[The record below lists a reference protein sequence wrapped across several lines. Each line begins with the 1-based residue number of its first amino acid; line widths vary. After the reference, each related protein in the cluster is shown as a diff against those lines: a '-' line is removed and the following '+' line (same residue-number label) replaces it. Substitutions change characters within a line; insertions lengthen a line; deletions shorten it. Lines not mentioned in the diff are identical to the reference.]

1 MTGAMLLN
9 ALISLAMFVLLA
21 FAWGRRPGVLVEA
34 LAIALLATL
43 VLTQLVEKPDQLAM
57 TLAVDAGVVAF
68 MARLDRLSP
77 PEIAEPARVI
87 MVISTLKIIFVI
99 AAEHLRID
107 HNSRAAARNGAF
119 VVQVLVA
126 GGMADGLIAWLG
138 HRGRI
143 AADRARRVLHRLEGE

>member
-1 MTGAMLLN
+1 MTGPMLLN

-21 FAWGRRPGVLVEA
+21 FAWGRRPGVLVET

-77 PEIAEPARVI
+77 PEVAEPARVI
-87 MVISTLKIIFVI
+87 MVISVLKIIFVL
-99 AAEHLRID
+99 AGVLLAID
-107 HNSRAAARNGAF
+107 HNTRAAGRNGAF

-138 HRGRI
+138 HRARI
-143 AADRARRVLHRLEGE
+143 ARDSALRMFHRVEGE